1 MNARIRELKEQA
13 WEYTM
18 AVHDGLIVPPLDK
31 EVWPVDKVFDEKFA
45 ELIVQECI
53 TQCEQVATAADAKS
67 KSKFVTDDG
76 RMLHEGMWGGAKNCS
91 GQIKQH
97 FGVRE

>member
-1 MNARIRELKEQA
+1 MNERIRLLAEQA
-13 WEYTM
+13 FFDDASSQPSDRMYTFSDHKM
-18 AVHDGLIVPPLDK
+18 Q
-31 EVWPVDKVFDEKFA
+31 KFA

-53 TQCEQVATAADAKS
+53 AQCEQVATAADAKS

-97 FGVRE
+97 FGVAE